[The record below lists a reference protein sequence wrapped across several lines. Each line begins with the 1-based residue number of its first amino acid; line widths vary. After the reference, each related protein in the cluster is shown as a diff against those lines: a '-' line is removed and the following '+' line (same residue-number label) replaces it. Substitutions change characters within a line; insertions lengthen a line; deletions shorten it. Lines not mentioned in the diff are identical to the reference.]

1 MQAEYYPWK
10 VEFDVDKTKKYYA
23 EHDLAENKEDND
35 TVMRLLSEKQ
45 RAFFEM
51 LGVDL
56 SRVRVERTDFAGD
69 KGKTLYE
76 VRFLMSG
83 SLKAIPSFQAQVYT
97 DPETFGKRI
106 RKLVEVVDM
115 DPAKT
120 LEWKNK
126 DKGNNIDGMMVS
138 FKHPGI
144 FYDEDEFR
152 DWDCGYVCGIAL
164 LKQKKQKM
172 KKEVADLKIRR
183 EDMPSLPY
191 GLHDVHI
198 RKIRLQQLDESTG
211 NVTFLLQNG
220 IYSTDRNLEPVPA
233 NLLFQRVELDFANVY
248 VMKICGMNHGKIKG
262 HKYSL
267 KKFLKKYRKADI
279 EIIDETYGYNRSKFS
294 GYLYEGD
301 DYLEIMIELYHV
313 GGMYYLVEG
322 EADIPES
329 ED

>member
-10 VEFDVDKTKKYYA
+10 VEFDADETKKYYK
-23 EHDLAENKEDND
+23 EHDFAESKGDND
-35 TVMRLLSEKQ
+35 SLIRLLSEKQ

-56 SRVRVERTDFAGD
+56 SKVRVERTDFEGQ

-76 VRFLMSG
+76 VRFLICG
-83 SLKAIPSFQAQVYT
+83 SLKAITSFQAKVYA
-97 DPETFGKRI
+97 DPDFFGKEI
-106 RKLVEVVDM
+106 RKQVEVVDM

-138 FKHPGI
+138 FKHPSV
-144 FYDEDEFR
+144 FYDREEFR
-152 DWDCGYVCGIAL
+152 DWDCGYVCGVAL
-164 LKQKKQKM
+164 LRKKHKG
-172 KKEVADLKIRR
+172 KKETADLKIRR

-198 RKIRLQQLDESTG
+198 RKIRLQQLDEFTG
-211 NVTFLLQNG
+211 NVTFMLKDG
-220 IYSTDRNLEPVPA
+220 IYPTDEELEPVPA
-233 NLLFQRVELDFANVY
+233 NLLFQQVDLDFSNVY
-248 VMKICGMNHGKIKG
+248 VMKICGMNHGNIKG

-267 KKFLKKYRKADI
+267 KKFLKKYRKAHI

-294 GYLYEGD
+294 GYLYEGED
-301 DYLEIMIELYHV
+301 DLEIMIELYHV
-313 GGMYYLVEG
+313 GGMYYLVDG
-322 EADIPES
+322 EAEF
-329 ED
+329 